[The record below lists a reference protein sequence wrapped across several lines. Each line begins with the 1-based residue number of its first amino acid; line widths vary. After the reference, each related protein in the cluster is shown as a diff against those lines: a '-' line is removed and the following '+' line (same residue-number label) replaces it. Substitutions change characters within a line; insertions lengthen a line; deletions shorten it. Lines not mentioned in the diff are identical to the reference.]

1 MSINFKL
8 NHPVISFPVVK
19 KNNSQSQNKI
29 PNTPIPCSV
38 HPLTSSQ
45 SYNGHHIHNNNDDDH
60 SATNSSDN
68 DNVHIPLVHTTTTT
82 TDSPPII
89 KFHTKNQRQNKIPN
103 NNNNII
109 VDCCISLFSHRSHQ
123 QSTFHKREA
132 ITWGSRI
139 SCSLV
144 LLPLVFFFARSDD
157 SLLLPNNN
165 HNSNASFINSNPVV
179 VHPSGVGVGVRI
191 ASCIYLAIMPL
202 TSYFLL
208 SFTYVYSANKN
219 MTMTLRMITCFL
231 CAFSLLLGNIAAV
244 LFLLTQRQ
252 MITTTTTTT
261 FSYLNLAFLC
271 LSSSFTIGCI
281 QLLLLMRKTSALRV
295 MFCTATAVSVIT
307 LCILAFQTSNTLT
320 GRRFYQTAAF
330 PFVLLFFETTRSHG

>member
-8 NHPVISFPVVK
+8 NHPVVSFPILK
-19 KNNSQSQNKI
+19 KYNSQAQNKL
-29 PNTPIPCSV
+29 PNTAMSCRINPI
-38 HPLTSSQ
+38 T
-45 SYNGHHIHNNNDDDH
+45 HNNNDDDHH

-68 DNVHIPLVHTTTTT
+68 DNVHIPLVHTTESSST
-82 TDSPPII
+82 I
-89 KFHTKNQRQNKIPN
+89 KIHTQNQRPN
-103 NNNNII
+103 QLPNNNNII
-109 VDCCISLFSHRSHQ
+109 VDCCVSLFSLQSQ
-123 QSTFHKREA
+123 QHSTFHKREA
-132 ITWGSRI
+132 IIWASRI
-139 SCSLV
+139 SCSVV

-157 SLLLPNNN
+157 SLLANNYNGNNN
-165 HNSNASFINSNPVV
+165 YNASFIYSNPVF

-208 SFTYVYSANKN
+208 TFTYVYSANKN

-252 MITTTTTTT
+252 TMTT
-261 FSYLNLAFLC
+261 FSSYLNLAFLC

-307 LCILAFQTSNTLT
+307 LCILAFQASNTLT